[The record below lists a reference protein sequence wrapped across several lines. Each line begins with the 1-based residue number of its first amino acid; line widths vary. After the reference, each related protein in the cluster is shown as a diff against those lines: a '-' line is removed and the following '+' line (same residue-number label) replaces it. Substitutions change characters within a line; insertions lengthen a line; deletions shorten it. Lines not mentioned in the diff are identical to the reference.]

1 MTETEHRVMGFLERY
16 GRALSAG
23 DLDTIADSW
32 AVPALSIGEEEARGV
47 ATIEEVTGFFAAAGE
62 AYRAQGIVAA
72 RPTLLGA
79 EAIGRRLW
87 FVDVRWQNENAAG
100 AAVATERTR
109 YILWEGDDGALRI
122 RTIIAAAE

>member
-1 MTETEHRVMGFLERY
+1 MARTEVVKLLVDLE
-16 GRALSAG
+16 
-23 DLDTIADSW
+23 D
-32 AVPALSIGEEEARGV
+32 
-47 ATIEEVTGFFAAAGE
+47 
-62 AYRAQGIVAA
+62 
-72 RPTLLGA
+72 
-79 EAIGRRLW
+79 GRRLW